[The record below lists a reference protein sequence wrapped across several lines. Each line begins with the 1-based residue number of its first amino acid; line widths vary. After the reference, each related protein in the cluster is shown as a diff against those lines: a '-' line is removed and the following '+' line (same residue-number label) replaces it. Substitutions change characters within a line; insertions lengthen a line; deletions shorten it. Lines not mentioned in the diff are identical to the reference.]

1 IRFVLATFVIAFGL
15 NLLNYLTSFFIE
27 FDYGNWWNS
36 FVIMA
41 LTVYLISIPGFAFA
55 HQVPALKFEPNRKGG
70 EVKSAPTVLP
80 EVEQWKQKLHR
91 LMEKE
96 QPYLD
101 PDLTLQQLSE
111 KLRTN
116 TSILSKAI
124 NSGFGQNFNNYI
136 NEYRVNAM
144 REKMVLPKYRNYTLV
159 SIAFECG
166 FNSKATFN
174 RAFKKF
180 TGMSPKTYLD
190 QQLTLVTIPEAA

>member
-1 IRFVLATFVIAFGL
+1 VA
-15 NLLNYLTSFFIE
+15 S
-27 FDYGNWWNS
+27 S
-36 FVIMA
+36 
-41 LTVYLISIPGFAFA
+41 
-55 HQVPALKFEPNRKGG
+55 
-70 EVKSAPTVLP
+70 VLP
-80 EVEQWKQKLHR
+80 EVEQWKQKLHL
-91 LMEKE
+91 LMAKE

-101 PDLTLQQLSE
+101 PDLTLQQLAE

-144 REKMVLPKYRNYTLV
+144 REKMVLPKYQNYTLV

-180 TGMSPKTYLD
+180 TGMSPKSYLE
-190 QQLTLVTIPEAA
+190 QQLTMPRVAEAA